1 MTAHR
6 QLLCAALALLPTSVF
21 AQSADWRV
29 LASDS
34 GQVLAPGLPA
44 VTRNLQE
51 PLLGDRGRD
60 LVGVRISSPS
70 AQAGFWAWQ
79 AGSFQRWFQFSASG
93 ALGPGRSGAEAGH
106 QFLEV
111 ASGYGGAAPDGQRLV
126 RARAG
131 DPKAS
136 LNSSWGLWRWD
147 GSRNIEIA
155 RQGTDGV
162 LGPNLGA
169 NWVFDAGTTSFAEG
183 QMLSGGRVLLVAT
196 VVSPGNVESRLVAR
210 HEPGF
215 GNRPCLRSG
224 STDPALAPGL
234 AVGDSFLSFS
244 QTLDRFA
251 SAPDGRVFARLPATN
266 TREAIF
272 VLCEGA
278 PRAIAANR
286 DVAAL
291 GPFVAE
297 AGAEFVDFF
306 RLRPSPTQGL
316 VFAADWRMPG
326 VGSRPGIF
334 RHDGSRNLPV
344 AYGDSS
350 GYYGPNWLGS
360 TWASMSDLS
369 VADDWSAFIASV
381 RTSDGGSATGLW
393 RVRMGERPQLVALLS
408 LTDPAYVPE
417 PGRTWRTFNA
427 MAVLRDGSLVLD
439 ASTNP
444 NQTRDLWLLKPPQA
458 PRRLLSIGQTL
469 QVPTT
474 SGPVATAV
482 ANFSLPGD
490 SNPETGRDGWIGD
503 DGQLLIRVSTNTYG
517 PVLVTTRL
525 SLPAPGALFASGFE

>member
-1 MTAHR
+1 MTPSLR
-6 QLLCAALALLPTSVF
+6 LLCAALALLPTSAF
-21 AQSADWRV
+21 AQQLDWRV

-44 VTRNLQE
+44 VSRSLQE

-60 LVGVRISSPS
+60 LIGVRINSPS
-70 AQAGFWAWQ
+70 AQAGFWTWQ

-111 ASGYGGAAPDGQRLV
+111 ASGYGAAAPDGQRLV

-131 DPKAS
+131 DPAAT
-136 LNSSWGLWRWD
+136 LNSSWGLWRWN
-147 GSRNIEIA
+147 GSSNIEIA
-155 RQGTDGV
+155 RHGTDGS

-169 NWVFDAGTTSFAEG
+169 NWVFEPGASNFAEA
-183 QMLSGGRVLLVAT
+183 QMLNGGRALLVAT
-196 VVSPGNVESRLVAR
+196 VLSPGNVESRLVAR

-244 QTLDRFA
+244 QTLDRFV
-251 SAPDGRVFARLPATN
+251 STPEGRVFALLPATN
-266 TREAIF
+266 TRDAIF
-272 VLCEGA
+272 ELCEGA

-286 DVAAL
+286 DTAAL

-297 AGAEFVDFF
+297 AGAEFVNFY
-306 RLRPSPTQGL
+306 RLRPSPSQGL
-316 VFAADWRMPG
+316 VFAVDWRTPG
-326 VGSRPGIF
+326 TASRPGIF

-360 TWASMSDLS
+360 TWSSMSDLS

-458 PRRLLSIGQTL
+458 PRRLLSIGQSL
-469 QVPTT
+469 PVPTT
-474 SGPVATAV
+474 SGPVSTVV
-482 ANFSLPGD
+482 AGFTLPGD
-490 SNPETGRDGWIGD
+490 GNPETGRDGWVGD
-503 DGQLLIRVSTNTYG
+503 DGQLLLRVSTNTYG
-517 PVLVTTRL
+517 TVLVTTRL
-525 SLPAPGALFASGFE
+525 SLPAPGALFSDGFE